1 MSGLHWIPLVP
12 TEELPSDLE
21 LMAKKWIAME
31 DGDPNFIQTVGHV
44 PDTLRKYIRW
54 TSPMWRKGLIQ
65 HRTKELCRIR
75 VANANDCPY
84 CMNMRYQT
92 GRDQGI
98 DKELTDQLGDYEAGD
113 FTERE
118 KAALR
123 YTDEIYM
130 DNILWDYERV
140 TPEVYGRL
148 AEAFSESEIV
158 ELTWAISVAIE
169 YGRNF
174 TAWGVPITEE
184 KARIPLA
191 ELTERM
197 SPLLNV
203 DSATEEENR
212 QELLRIWEDQP
223 SDAVALSTLLA
234 RPDMLHPVL
243 RYYRYISDEGILEGD
258 LRAAVRTKIHQLAA
272 GIEDGQVPGAD
283 SSARIAAAVEWTSG
297 MALDFSQFVGN
308 DEVLTRMRAV
318 FTTAE
323 MVELGM
329 WSGFNLILRR
339 VGAVLGPRIQ
349 PSEYGLDT
357 GVQADASRVG
367 SDG

>member
-1 MSGLHWIPLVP
+1 MSDLQWIPLVP
-12 TEELPSDLE
+12 VNELPDDLE

-44 PDTLRKYIRW
+44 PETLRKYIRW

-75 VANANDCPY
+75 IANANDCPY
-84 CMNMRYQT
+84 CMNMRYET
-92 GRDQGI
+92 GRNQGI
-98 DKELTDQLGDYEAGD
+98 DKALTDQLDDYEAGN
-113 FTERE
+113 FTDRE

-140 TPEVYGRL
+140 PAEVYERL
-148 AEAFSESEIV
+148 SGLFSEPEIV
-158 ELTWAISVAIE
+158 ELTWAISVAVE

-174 TAWGVPITEE
+174 TAWGVPITED
-184 KARIPLA
+184 KTRLPL
-191 ELTERM
+191 EQLTERM
-197 SPLLNV
+197 SPLLDV

-212 QELLRIWEDQP
+212 HELLRIWGEQP

-243 RYYRYISDEGILEGD
+243 RYYRYISDEGILEDD
-258 LRAAVRTKIHQLAA
+258 LKAAVRTKVQQLAN
-272 GIEDGQVPGAD
+272 GVENGEVPGVA
-283 SSARIAAAVEWTSG
+283 SSARVAAAVDWAAG
-297 MALDFSQFVGN
+297 MAVDFSQFVGN
-308 DEVLTRMRAV
+308 QEMLDRMRSL

-339 VGAVLGPRIQ
+339 VGAVLG
-349 PSEYGLDT
+349 
-357 GVQADASRVG
+357 SRVVPTQYG
-367 SDG
+367 FEAPVLTSSGQGD

>member
-1 MSGLHWIPLVP
+1 MRDLQWIPLVP
-12 TEELPSDLE
+12 VSELPDDLE

-31 DGDPNFIQTVGHV
+31 DGDPNFIQTVGQV

-75 VANANDCPY
+75 IANANDCPY
-84 CMNMRYQT
+84 CMNMRYET
-92 GRDQGI
+92 GRNQGI
-98 DKELTDQLGDYEAGD
+98 DKALTDQLDDYEAGD
-113 FTERE
+113 FRERE

-123 YTDEIYM
+123 YTDEIYI
-130 DNILWDYERV
+130 DNILWAYDRV
-140 TPEVYGRL
+140 PPEVYDRL
-148 AEAFSESEIV
+148 SASFSEPEIV

-174 TAWGVPITEE
+174 TAWGVPITED
-184 KARIPLA
+184 KTRLPLE

-203 DSATEEENR
+203 DSATAEENR
-212 QELLRIWEDQP
+212 LELLRIWDQHP

-234 RPDMLHPVL
+234 RPDMVHPVL
-243 RYYRYISDEGILEGD
+243 RYYRFISDEGILEQD
-258 LRAAVRTKIHQLAA
+258 LKTAVRTKIQQLAK
-272 GIEDGQVPGAD
+272 GIEDGNVRGVGESP
-283 SSARIAAAVEWTSG
+283 RIAAAVEWAAG

-308 DEVLTRMRAV
+308 QEMLDRMRSL

-339 VGAVLGPRIQ
+339 VGAVLGARVL
-349 PSEYGLDT
+349 PSQYGLD
-357 GVQADASRVG
+357 ASAFMHSSRG
-367 SDG
+367 A

>member
-1 MSGLHWIPLVP
+1 MSKLQWIPLVP
-12 TEELPSDLE
+12 VPELPDDLE

-44 PDTLRKYIRW
+44 PDTLRRYIRW

-75 VANANDCPY
+75 VANANNCPY

-98 DKELTDQLGDYEAGD
+98 DQQLTDELEDFEAGRFSD
-113 FTERE
+113 RE
-118 KAALR
+118 KAALN

-130 DNILWDYERV
+130 DNITWDYQRV
-140 TPEVYGRL
+140 SPEVYDRL
-148 AEAFSESEIV
+148 TANFAEAEIV

-174 TAWGVPITEE
+174 TSWGVPITEN
-184 KARIPLA
+184 KDRVPLE

-197 SPLLNV
+197 SPLLDV
-203 DSATEEENR
+203 SDATDADNR
-212 QELLRIWEDQP
+212 SELLDIWETRP
-223 SDAVALSTLLA
+223 TDAAALATLLA

-243 RYYRYISDEGILEGD
+243 RYYRYVTEESILEPEVR
-258 LRAAVRTKIHQLAA
+258 LAVQAKVDQLAA
-272 GIEDGQVPGAD
+272 GVGEGDIAGT
-283 SSARIAAAVEWTSG
+283 SSSDRVAAAVAWTDG
-297 MALDFSQFVGN
+297 MAQDFSQFVGN
-308 DEVLTRMRAV
+308 AEMLARVRAV
-318 FTTAE
+318 FSTAE

-329 WSGFNLILRR
+329 CSGFNLILRR
-339 VGAVLGPRIQ
+339 VRAVLQERVVPGD
-349 PSEYGLDT
+349 YGLE
-357 GVQADASRVG
+357 VPV
-367 SDG
+367 

>member
-1 MSGLHWIPLVP
+1 MSDVQWIPLVP
-12 TEELPSDLE
+12 VEELPNDLQ
-21 LMAKKWIAME
+21 LMAKKWVAME

-44 PDTLRKYIRW
+44 PDTLRPYIRW

-75 VANANDCPY
+75 IANANDCPY

-98 DKELTDQLGDYEAGD
+98 DQQLTDQLEDYESGS

-118 KAALR
+118 KAALN

-130 DNILWDYERV
+130 DNIVWEYERV
-140 TPEVYGRL
+140 SPDVYDRL
-148 AEAFSESEIV
+148 ARAFSEPEIV

-174 TAWGVPITEE
+174 TSWGVPITEE
-184 KARIPLA
+184 KNRVPLE

-197 SPLLNV
+197 SPLLDV
-203 DSATEEENR
+203 SDATDAENR
-212 QELLRIWEDQP
+212 AELLSIWETRP
-223 SDAVALSTLLA
+223 TDAAALATLLA

-243 RYYRYISDEGILEGD
+243 RYYRSISDEGILEPE
-258 LRAAVRTKIHQLAA
+258 LRAAVRTKVDQLAE
-272 GIEDGQVPGAD
+272 GVTDGEIPG
-283 SSARIAAAVEWTSG
+283 SARSVRIAAAVEWTDG
-297 MALDFSQFVGN
+297 MAQDFSQFVGN
-308 DEVLTRMRAV
+308 IEMLEKMRAL
-318 FTTAE
+318 FTTPE

-329 WSGFNLILRR
+329 YSGFNLILRR
-339 VGAVLGPRIQ
+339 VRVVLQSRVLPV
-349 PSEYGLDT
+349 SYGLE
-357 GVQADASRVG
+357 VPA
-367 SDG
+367 